1 MQAIG
6 LHYMTGNKE
15 TVQIPNRLG
24 HCGWYDTAL
33 DTETVQAQKSW
44 ILMNNDGTS
53 VLPLELKSDEETV
66 LNVFWADNFR
76 KNIDK
81 EKEERKKVAIN
92 MTIIMVFQ
100 ESSIGAVHV

>member
-1 MQAIG
+1 M
-6 LHYMTGNKE
+6 
-15 TVQIPNRLG
+15 
-24 HCGWYDTAL
+24 
-33 DTETVQAQKSW
+33 QAQKSW
-44 ILMNNDGTS
+44 ILMNNDDTS

-66 LNVFWADNFR
+66 LNVFWVDNFR

-92 MTIIMVFQ
+92 MTIIMAFQ